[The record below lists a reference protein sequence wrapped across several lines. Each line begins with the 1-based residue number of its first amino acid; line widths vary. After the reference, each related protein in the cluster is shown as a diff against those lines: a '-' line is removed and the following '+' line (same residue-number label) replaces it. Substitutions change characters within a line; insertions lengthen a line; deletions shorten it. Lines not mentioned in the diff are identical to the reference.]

1 MPFPAWGFP
10 SRCSVAWQSSEFY
23 DILWLYIAVTHQRT
37 LFPSTGWLKD
47 SFLASVWKGLRLD
60 KLGEHQRQWGPQLP
74 RLCFLFSETKN
85 SSGNYHDTGLISYL
99 VSLGLRKVLVF
110 GMRIGSRAMSTFRAV
125 IHMPKAVANSTASGN
140 VQTLPDALPHAEV
153 LDTVCYLG
161 EDEERMRIDSVL
173 RQTSLL
179 VRARRS
185 ALEGL
190 GS

>member
-1 MPFPAWGFP
+1 M
-10 SRCSVAWQSSEFY
+10 
-23 DILWLYIAVTHQRT
+23 
-37 LFPSTGWLKD
+37 
-47 SFLASVWKGLRLD
+47 
-60 KLGEHQRQWGPQLP
+60 
-74 RLCFLFSETKN
+74 
-85 SSGNYHDTGLISYL
+85 
-99 VSLGLRKVLVF
+99 VSLGLGKVLVF

>member
-1 MPFPAWGFP
+1 
-10 SRCSVAWQSSEFY
+10 
-23 DILWLYIAVTHQRT
+23 
-37 LFPSTGWLKD
+37 
-47 SFLASVWKGLRLD
+47 
-60 KLGEHQRQWGPQLP
+60 
-74 RLCFLFSETKN
+74 
-85 SSGNYHDTGLISYL
+85 
-99 VSLGLRKVLVF
+99 
-110 GMRIGSRAMSTFRAV
+110 
-125 IHMPKAVANSTASGN
+125 MPKAVANSTASGN